1 MKTRN
6 IFQWAVLLLLFIA
19 CDIHAQMTG
28 PVALGFRA
36 NPDGGGLSAKFFPQK
51 NLAIETQMNAGL
63 SYYNGP
69 GVAFVGL
76 VEYHIILPD
85 PSWRIFI
92 GPGAHIG
99 TWERNTESRSQ
110 AIFGVDAIFGAE
122 YVFKSVPIGL
132 SADIKPAVNFARD
145 VAIYPN
151 NFFGLSA
158 RYYLGH
164 KMPPPPPMR

>member
-6 IFQWAVLLLLFIA
+6 IFQVAVLFLLFVVPSLR
-19 CDIHAQMTG
+19 AQMTG

-51 NLAIETQMNAGL
+51 NLAIETQLNASL

-76 VEYHIILPD
+76 VEYHLALPD

-92 GPGAHIG
+92 GPGAHAG
-99 TWERNTESRSQ
+99 TWERNSESRAQ
-110 AIFGVDAIFGAE
+110 AIFGLDAIFGAE
-122 YVFKSVPIGL
+122 YVFKSVPIGI
-132 SADIKPAVNFARD
+132 SADIKPAVNFVED

-151 NFFGLSA
+151 NFFGVSA
-158 RYYLGH
+158 RYFLGH
-164 KMPPPPPMR
+164 RMPPPPIR

>member
-1 MKTRN
+1 MKTRSF
-6 IFQWAVLLLLFIA
+6 FQIAALLLFVITT
-19 CDIHAQMTG
+19 DLRAQMTG
-28 PVALGFRA
+28 PVAVGFRA
-36 NPDGGGLSAKFFPQK
+36 NPDGGGFSAKFFPQK
-51 NLAIETQMNAGL
+51 HLAIETQLNAGL

-92 GPGAHIG
+92 GPGAHVG
-99 TWERNTESRSQ
+99 MWERNSESRSQ

-122 YVFKSVPIGL
+122 YVFKSLPIGL
-132 SADIKPAVNFARD
+132 SADIKPAINFAQD
-145 VAIYPN
+145 VAMYPN

-164 KMPPPPPMR
+164 RMPPPPPIR